1 MISLWGEQ
9 LSRRAYV
16 ISRRMLYVSYLA
28 FFLLRTAV
36 IYQKLMA
43 REVVMNALLSAKR
56 RIQGG
61 VRY

>member
-1 MISLWGEQ
+1 M
-9 LSRRAYV
+9 

-36 IYQKLMA
+36 TYQKLMA